1 MSEPALGRP
10 VVPGATAHRAPRARR
25 RLPEALTVA
34 FQSPIGIIGIAVVV
48 LFCAVAVLAPHLA
61 PHAPL
66 AIHELPDGR
75 LARLQPPSAAFPLGT
90 TYYGRD
96 VLSQLIAGSRTALI
110 VGILSTVIMTV
121 VGTGVGLTSGYY
133 GGRTDSVLMRLTDI
147 AFGVPFLP
155 FAVVLVALLQPS
167 IWNIVFAI
175 SLLMWRTTARVIRAQ
190 VLSLRE
196 RPFVRAARVAGAG
209 DLRIMFLHIYPNVLP
224 MSLLYVAFGVAWAV
238 LAEASLSFL
247 GFGDPEMVSWGQMLY
262 YAYIT
267 GSIRV
272 AWWWA
277 VPPGLCITL
286 FVSAIFL
293 VGREY
298 ERFANPRLR

>member
-1 MSEPALGRP
+1 MSEIATGRP
-10 VVPGATAHRAPRARR
+10 AAAAPLRRPPRR
-25 RLPEALTVA
+25 RIPEAALVA
-34 FQSPIGIIGIAVVV
+34 FQSPVGVAGVLIVVA
-48 LFCAVAVLAPHLA
+48 FCAMAIFAPALT
-61 PHAPL
+61 PHPPL
-66 AIHELPDGR
+66 AIHELADGR
-75 LARLQPPSAAFPLGT
+75 LARLQPPSATFPLGT

-110 VGILSTVIMTV
+110 VGILSTLIMTV
-121 VGTGVGLTSGYY
+121 VGTGVGLISGYY
-133 GGRTDSVLMRLTDI
+133 GGRTDSILMRLTDI
-147 AFGVPFLP
+147 AFGIPFLP

-175 SLLMWRTTARVIRAQ
+175 SLLMWRTNARVIRSQ

-196 RPFVRAARVAGAG
+196 RPFVRAARVAGAS
-209 DLRIMFLHIYPNVLP
+209 DLRIMLLHIYPNVLP
-224 MSLLYVAFGVAWAV
+224 LSLLYVAFGVAWAV

-247 GFGDPEMVSWGQMLY
+247 GFGDPEMISWGQMLY
-262 YAYIT
+262 NAYVT

-277 VPPGLCITL
+277 VPPGVCITL
-286 FVSAIFL
+286 FVSAVFL
-293 VGREY
+293 IGREY